1 MNSCLHSLCSPHAQ
15 TTPCHMIFVSKC
27 SGAIILY
34 SRVRSEGSESG
45 FECNVGSAECYVH
58 RVAAASQYY
67 IQQCSESVHCLQV
80 CKGIGGG
87 GSAAED
93 EDDGV
98 CIPCHEHLVVKS
110 LLPIQL

>member
-1 MNSCLHSLCSPHAQ
+1 MNSSLHSLCSPHTQ
-15 TTPCHMIFVSKC
+15 TTSCHMIFVSRC
-27 SGAIILY
+27 SSAIILH
-34 SRVRSEGSESG
+34 SRVRSKGSKSG
-45 FECNVGSAECYVH
+45 FDCNVGSAECYVH
-58 RVAAASQYY
+58 RVAAPSQDD

-80 CKGIGGG
+80 CEGIGGG

-98 CIPCHEHLVVKS
+98 CIPCHEHLVVES